1 MDSKTIVVS
10 IPSRLGQVE
19 TKRRLEDG
27 VRHLRSQYAGKIA
40 SVEETWTGD
49 RMDFKVAAL
58 GQSLNG
64 RLEVLADSVK
74 VEIDLPW
81 LLAAFAE
88 KIKTEIEQRGRKLLE
103 KK

>member
-1 MDSKTIVVS
+1 MSSKTITVS
-10 IPSRLGQVE
+10 IPSRLGQAE

-27 VRHLRSQYAGKIA
+27 VRHLRAQYANQIA

-49 RMDFKVAAL
+49 HMDFKVAAL
-58 GQSLNG
+58 GQSLTG
-64 RLEVLADSVK
+64 RLDVQADSVR